1 MKIKLQDIN
10 VDNKKVLL
18 RVDYNVPIKE
28 GKILDDNKLRASLQ
42 TINYLL
48 DHNCKIIILSHLG
61 KVKKEEDKKNNTL
74 EPVAKKLKELVNTKV
89 IFSKQTRNY
98 TLEEMVEKLQ
108 PKEILVL
115 ENTRF
120 EDVPDNLESGCDL
133 QLASYWAGLA
143 DIFVLDAFASMHRV
157 HASTAGIAKFIPSCI
172 GFLVQ
177 KEMEMLDKVI
187 INPEKPFTIIMGGA
201 KVDDKLKVMN
211 KLLPKADHF
220 LLTGGIANTFLKV
233 LGINIGESL
242 VSDDEEVL
250 SEVKDMLL
258 KYKDKIL
265 LPYDCIV
272 GKNYDD
278 SYIELKNIHDL
289 DNDDVIKDLGSKS
302 IEEYKKIIDESK
314 TIFLNGTAG
323 VYEDERFA
331 NGTKEMLN
339 IISSSKAIT
348 IVGGGDAV
356 SAVRNFNYESKFKY
370 ISTGGG
376 ATLKY
381 IENGTLDA
389 LKYIEDEVEKL

>member
-220 LLTGGIANTFLKV
+220 YLLVV
-233 LGINIGESL
+233 LL
-242 VSDDEEVL
+242 
-250 SEVKDMLL
+250 
-258 KYKDKIL
+258 
-265 LPYDCIV
+265 
-272 GKNYDD
+272 
-278 SYIELKNIHDL
+278 IH
-289 DNDDVIKDLGSKS
+289 S
-302 IEEYKKIIDESK
+302 
-314 TIFLNGTAG
+314 
-323 VYEDERFA
+323 
-331 NGTKEMLN
+331 
-339 IISSSKAIT
+339 
-348 IVGGGDAV
+348 
-356 SAVRNFNYESKFKY
+356 
-370 ISTGGG
+370 
-376 ATLKY
+376 
-381 IENGTLDA
+381 
-389 LKYIEDEVEKL
+389 